1 MATSGTTTFSLGD
14 GAAKV
19 EGTISWRTSGNRA
32 YVKLTKVIGYAY
44 AFYSSS
50 YGTYVY
56 QGNSAEY
63 VKVAIDGTA
72 SATVLAVTAHTSWT
86 HAAASGWIA
95 DKSGLSTAEVS
106 AAIKTGAY
114 SIVVTVTGNGGNS
127 VTKSISMTFPFT
139 VTFDPNGGSVSTT
152 SKTVNYGSTY
162 GTLPTPTLSRYN
174 FLGWY
179 TAATGGTRVTSGTTV
194 TITANQTLYA
204 HWERATIPIYVN
216 DGGTVRDCEAV
227 YINDGGTLRSSMDVF
242 VNDNGTIKQL

>member
-19 EGTISWRTSGNRA
+19 EGTIAWRTSGNRA
-32 YVKLTKVIGYAY
+32 YVKLTKTTGYAY
-44 AFYSSS
+44 AYYSSS

-63 VKVAIDGTA
+63 VEVAIDGTA
-72 SATVLAVTAHTSWT
+72 SSAVLAVAGHNSWT
-86 HAAASGWIA
+86 HAASSGWVGDI
-95 DKSGLSTAEVS
+95 SGISTAEVS
-106 AAIKTGAY
+106 APIKTGAY
-114 SIVVTVTGNGGNS
+114 SIKVTITGNGGKS
-127 VTKSISMTFPFT
+127 VTKSITMTFPFT
-139 VTFDPNGGSVSTT
+139 VTFNPNGGSVSPTT
-152 SKTVNYGSTY
+152 KTVNYGSTY

-179 TAATGGTRVTSGTTV
+179 TAATGGNRITSGTTV
-194 TITANQTLYA
+194 SITANQTLYA

-227 YINDGGTLRSSMDVF
+227 YVNDGGTLRSSMDVF
-242 VNDNGTIKQL
+242 VNDHGTIKQL